1 MPKFFLVLFFAIL
14 CQGLQAQD
22 PTYSQFHSA
31 PLELNPALA
40 GVVAAPFITL
50 NYRNQWPNIP
60 NAYSTYSASYSQYV
74 PNWNSGFGALFN
86 ADVAGGGIYNSY
98 RVGLFYAYDIRFSEK
113 FFIRGGLEANFIN
126 KRIGWNKLVFL
137 DQIDLEYGNV
147 DVNGIAT
154 QTREGQ
160 PGYNVNYMDFGFGVL
175 LSTPYV
181 YGGFSLKHINAPS
194 EGFMRIGQEKG
205 ELPIRYLLHIGSEIK
220 LNPRNKIRKTAFI
233 SPNVL
238 FSKQRD
244 FYQLNVGAQINYDLF
259 FGGIWF
265 RHTFT
270 NADAVIF
277 MVGFQKSVFKLAYSY
292 DWTVSKLGAKA
303 GGAHEVSLILNFEN
317 PNQKYQQRYNDCL
330 EIFR

>member
-1 MPKFFLVLFFAIL
+1 MYKYFFIVFFITIAHFL
-14 CQGLQAQD
+14 RAQD

-31 PLELNPALA
+31 PLELNAALT
-40 GVVAAPFITL
+40 GMVAAPVVTL

-60 NAYSTYSASYSQYV
+60 NAYSSYSASYSQYV
-74 PNWNSGFGALFN
+74 PNMHSGFGALFS
-86 ADVAGGGIYNSY
+86 ADVAGGGVYNSY
-98 RVGLFYAYDIRFSEK
+98 RAGLFYAYDIRFDEN

-126 KRIGWNKLVFL
+126 KRLAWNKLVFL

-147 DVNGIAT
+147 DINGMST
-154 QTREGQ
+154 PTGENQ
-160 PGYNVNYMDFGFGVL
+160 PGYNVSYFDFGFGFL

-181 YGGFSLKHINAPS
+181 YGGFSMKHINAPA
-194 EGFMRIGQEKG
+194 EGFMRIAEKNG
-205 ELPIRYLLHIGSEIK
+205 ELPVRYLLHIGSEIK

-238 FSKQRD
+238 FSKQQD
-244 FYQLNVGAQINYDLF
+244 FYQLNMGMQINYDLF

-265 RHTFT
+265 RHTFI

-277 MVGFQKSVFKLAYSY
+277 MVGFQKGVLKLAYSY
-292 DWTVSKLGAKA
+292 DWTVSKLGART
-303 GGAHEVSLILNFEN
+303 GGAHEVSLILNFES
-317 PNQKYQQRYNDCL
+317 PNQKYKQRYNDCL